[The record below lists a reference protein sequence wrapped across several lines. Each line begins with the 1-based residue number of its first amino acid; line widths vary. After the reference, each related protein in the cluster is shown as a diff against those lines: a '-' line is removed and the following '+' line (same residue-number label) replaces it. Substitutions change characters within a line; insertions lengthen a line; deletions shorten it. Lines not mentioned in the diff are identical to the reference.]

1 MPMDAVADA
10 PIWPT
15 MAASMYSMAV
25 TTICCRMD
33 GMLSVSTTCRV
44 CRSGTCSPRRIC
56 AESCS
61 REMDID
67 SPCIIPYNNKLIYH
81 YRCRNVKSQSAAHF
95 SLREIDFFRAA

>member
-1 MPMDAVADA
+1 MPMDAVAEA

-33 GMLSVSTTCRV
+33 GMLKVSTIWAV
-44 CRSGTCSPRRIC
+44 CRSGTCSPCRIL

-61 REMDID
+61 RVMDMD
-67 SPCIIPYNNKLIYH
+67 SSLQVRKTDNKSGHL
-81 YRCRNVKSQSAAHF
+81 
-95 SLREIDFFRAA
+95 L